1 MKKKVLR
8 IVSLILV
15 LAVAVGLGAYALAS
29 SAEPAVAYDG
39 RARGFTAES
48 ALPFAGNRNV
58 DLFTDFK
65 EVMPGDS
72 RTQTIKVRAKN
83 LTSDYVTI
91 SLRTEPVQPGES
103 EDPAQ
108 ANADYEALLSSPYVS
123 LEVYVDGVL
132 KDRDSLAKGVV
143 LGSFSEGQARTV
155 TVQLNI
161 GVEAGN
167 ELRALAGMIDW
178 VFTAEEG
185 YHPVPPH
192 DDGLLD
198 KRDHVTYVIGYPDGE
213 VKPGKNITRAEVATI
228 FFRLLT
234 DEARAQYWSKTN
246 SFSDVAYDKWY
257 NNAISTMAKAGIVEG
272 YPDGTFRPNEPITRA
287 EFAAIASRFSKASL
301 TVRSSFSDVEPSYW
315 AYDEISLAEQLGW
328 VNGYPDGTFRPKQDI
343 TRAETMTLVN
353 RMLERA
359 VEEPGMLENM
369 HVWPDNQPEQWYY
382 EAVQEATNT
391 HTYVRNGKLVPN
403 LDFQYE
409 TWVRLLP
416 DPNWAAL
423 EKQWS
428 EANSK

>member
-83 LTSDYVTI
+83 LTSDYVTL

-272 YPDGTFRPNEPITRA
+272 YPDGTFRP
-287 EFAAIASRFSKASL
+287 
-301 TVRSSFSDVEPSYW
+301 
-315 AYDEISLAEQLGW
+315 
-328 VNGYPDGTFRPKQDI
+328 KQDI

-409 TWVRLLP
+409 TWVRLLS